1 MPKNVREVLHEGGNV
16 AAAGQGKGRG
26 ARNKD
31 GEGRGGST
39 RRARVPGE
47 GRSAAC
53 RRRQKAKSIILYKP
67 VVNCSMPHRSLNTA
81 RMEAEAE
88 GAARAER
95 EARRRPK
102 RRPGRVYTR
111 EASSWQNS
119 LEISPLQDRR
129 SAPAGY
135 RDRRRSRK
143 SERASVK
150 DFIMDEQLL
159 SMDKVLHR
167 CHPSHFAALLFF
179 TFPSCTCVPLAAT
192 CVPLAATCQVAP
204 NGSQSLPLGKRK
216 WHAEPRSPHV
226 PQLMSTSRN
235 SGTSCGL
242 TSL

>member
-111 EASSWQNS
+111 EAFFAKF
-119 LEISPLQDRR
+119 LEISFAR
-129 SAPAGY
+129 SPVGAGY
-135 RDRRRSRK
+135 RGSK
-143 SERASVK
+143 KVAESPSERASVK

>member
-1 MPKNVREVLHEGGNV
+1 MKRCPRTCARSYMRVDV

-95 EARRRPK
+95 EPGEGRSGDQVACTHARL
-102 RRPGRVYTR
+102 
-111 EASSWQNS
+111 SWQNFFG
-119 LEISPLQDRR
+119 D
-129 SAPAGY
+129 
-135 RDRRRSRK
+135 
-143 SERASVK
+143 
-150 DFIMDEQLL
+150 L
-159 SMDKVLHR
+159 S
-167 CHPSHFAALLFF
+167 FA
-179 TFPSCTCVPLAAT
+179 
-192 CVPLAATCQVAP
+192 
-204 NGSQSLPLGKRK
+204 
-216 WHAEPRSPHV
+216 RSPV
-226 PQLMSTSRN
+226 GAGWLSR
-235 SGTSCGL
+235 SKKVAEEREGIGEGL
-242 TSL
+242 YHG

>member
-111 EASSWQNS
+111 EAFLAKFLWRS
-119 LEISPLQDRR
+119 LLCKI
-129 SAPAGY
+129 AG
-135 RDRRRSRK
+135 RRR
-143 SERASVK
+143 
-150 DFIMDEQLL
+150 
-159 SMDKVLHR
+159 
-167 CHPSHFAALLFF
+167 
-179 TFPSCTCVPLAAT
+179 LAIEIEE
-192 CVPLAATCQVAP
+192 
-204 NGSQSLPLGKRK
+204 GRGKR
-216 WHAEPRSPHV
+216 E
-226 PQLMSTSRN
+226 
-235 SGTSCGL
+235 GIGEGL
-242 TSL
+242 YHG

>member
-1 MPKNVREVLHEGGNV
+1 MKRCPRTCARSYMRVDV

-31 GEGRGGST
+31 GEGRGGGGST

-111 EASSWQNS
+111 EAF
-119 LEISPLQDRR
+119 LAKFFGD
-129 SAPAGY
+129 
-135 RDRRRSRK
+135 
-143 SERASVK
+143 
-150 DFIMDEQLL
+150 L
-159 SMDKVLHR
+159 S
-167 CHPSHFAALLFF
+167 FA
-179 TFPSCTCVPLAAT
+179 
-192 CVPLAATCQVAP
+192 
-204 NGSQSLPLGKRK
+204 
-216 WHAEPRSPHV
+216 RSPV
-226 PQLMSTSRN
+226 GAGWLSR
-235 SGTSCGL
+235 SKKVAERGRGHR
-242 TSL
+242 